1 MFINVSVKKLNSR
14 VCQCSTEMLSNVGLQ
29 NWIKVLELSVCYKP
43 NNEHLSNNKDIV
55 IKK

>member
-29 NWIKVLELSVCYKP
+29 NWIKVLELSVGYKP
-43 NNEHLSNNKDIV
+43 NNEHLSHNKDIV